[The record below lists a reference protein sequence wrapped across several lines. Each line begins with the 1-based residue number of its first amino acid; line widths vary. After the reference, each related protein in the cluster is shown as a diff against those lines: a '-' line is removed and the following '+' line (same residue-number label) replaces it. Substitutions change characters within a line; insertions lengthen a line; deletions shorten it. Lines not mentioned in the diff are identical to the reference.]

1 MKDVESLL
9 CSLLDCGC
17 LDLDI
22 LDDVGY
28 DLGEIADDLMERGIK
43 PTLNAIT
50 EEIFYKGQQSLSE
63 KLQEKLEEMAQER
76 DKYDGDSEEYDT
88 LQEQIDELECCDP
101 YIDVDWFCN
110 CLDTSIWFT
119 DNEEIYRKYLSD
131 EISEIE
137 DDMGFDF

>member
-1 MKDVESLL
+1 MTGTESLL
-9 CSLLDCGC
+9 CCLLGCGT

-28 DLGEIADDLMERGIK
+28 DLGEIVEDLQSNGIK

-50 EEIFYKGQQSLSE
+50 DKIFLKGQQTLSE
-63 KLQEKLEEMAQER
+63 KLQEKLDEMAQER
-76 DKYDGDSEEYDT
+76 DGYDGDSEEYEG
-88 LQEQIDELECCDP
+88 LQEKIDELESCDP
-101 YIDVDWFCN
+101 DEDVDWFCN
-110 CLDTSIWFT
+110 YLDTSIWFT

>member
-1 MKDVESLL
+1 MKGVESLL
-9 CSLLDCGC
+9 CSLLDCGY

-110 CLDTSIWFT
+110 CLDTSIWFA